1 MTIGWVPTHPFIRH
15 TAAWPVLAAALSG
28 CAPTGRDLTYHPS
41 AFAEDA
47 LISGVV
53 LENVTACEV
62 DAACYLRI
70 EFADTAVVA
79 LYGTGERPA
88 PACAISAEVSNAGFA
103 VRPGEVVDVVISRCA
118 EEGYHLRRLVRAT
131 G

>member
-1 MTIGWVPTHPFIRH
+1 MLVV
-15 TAAWPVLAAALSG
+15 ALAA
-28 CAPTGRDLTYHPS
+28 CAPNGPDSTQNASP
-41 AFAEDA
+41 FAEDT

-53 LENVTACEV
+53 RENSTACEV

-70 EFADTAVVA
+70 EFADTSVVA

-88 PACAISAEVSNAGFA
+88 PACAISVEVSNAAFP
-103 VRPGEVVDVVISRCA
+103 VQPGEVVDVVISRCA
-118 EEGYHLRRLVRAT
+118 EEGYYLRRLVRAP